1 MSLVISEPNPP
12 AAAEPAISNSFFWP
26 EISPA
31 ELRDT
36 LRLEGTVTPKR
47 LRSQV
52 VRAMTEVNAEL
63 FDYRTAQMACGY
75 KTLADVPADQIDG
88 ESVKLSAYVNAVA
101 SMAAAYLAERYPGN
115 DTTDKGS
122 QKAQIVERTVD
133 ELWRDARNAIHDV
146 AGVQHSIIGLI

>member
-1 MSLVISEPNPP
+1 MSLVISEPPPP

-47 LRSQV
+47 LRSV
-52 VRAMTEVNAEL
+52 AISAMTEVNAEL
-63 FDYRTAQMACGY
+63 FNYRAAQMTCGF
-75 KTLADVPADQIDG
+75 KELADVPADDIDG
-88 ESVKLSAYVNAVA
+88 ESVKISAYFNAVS
-101 SMAAAYLAERYPGN
+101 SMTAAILAERYPGN

-122 QKAQIVERTVD
+122 QKAVIVERTVD

-146 AGVQHSIIGLI
+146 AGVSHSIIGLI